1 MGALWQTFNSL
12 NLTPYCEK
20 TLKQKIRQTCFS
32 SFQNQGSTSSQARRT
47 IHGRAIVLSV
57 SNVPRDK
64 MKGKQME
71 IVVFFIVLSIHNFF
85 FLLEKDSWVEIVGSI
100 FFFTKVEF
108 VKNKKNVETELDR
121 WDFASSFL
129 RFFVI
134 LVTHKKVWYHGKCT
148 WYG

>member
-1 MGALWQTFNSL
+1 M
-12 NLTPYCEK
+12 
-20 TLKQKIRQTCFS
+20 
-32 SFQNQGSTSSQARRT
+32 
-47 IHGRAIVLSV
+47 LSV

-85 FLLEKDSWVEIVGSI
+85 FLLEKDSWVEIVRLI

-121 WDFASSFL
+121 
-129 RFFVI
+129 
-134 LVTHKKVWYHGKCT
+134 
-148 WYG
+148 

>member
-1 MGALWQTFNSL
+1 M
-12 NLTPYCEK
+12 
-20 TLKQKIRQTCFS
+20 
-32 SFQNQGSTSSQARRT
+32 
-47 IHGRAIVLSV
+47 LSV

-85 FLLEKDSWVEIVGSI
+85 FLLEKDSWVEIVRSI

-121 WDFASSFL
+121 
-129 RFFVI
+129 
-134 LVTHKKVWYHGKCT
+134 
-148 WYG
+148 

>member
-1 MGALWQTFNSL
+1 
-12 NLTPYCEK
+12 
-20 TLKQKIRQTCFS
+20 
-32 SFQNQGSTSSQARRT
+32 
-47 IHGRAIVLSV
+47 
-57 SNVPRDK
+57 

-121 WDFASSFL
+121 
-129 RFFVI
+129 
-134 LVTHKKVWYHGKCT
+134 
-148 WYG
+148 

>member
-1 MGALWQTFNSL
+1 M
-12 NLTPYCEK
+12 
-20 TLKQKIRQTCFS
+20 
-32 SFQNQGSTSSQARRT
+32 
-47 IHGRAIVLSV
+47 LSV

-121 WDFASSFL
+121 
-129 RFFVI
+129 
-134 LVTHKKVWYHGKCT
+134 
-148 WYG
+148 